1 MAEMKFE
8 KTGDNTYSLD
18 VCGFVCP
25 HPQLYTKK
33 SLEKIEEGD
42 ILNLVFDNPSSK
54 ETIVQMCEAAGNEIL
69 EEKTSQGRFIFKKYN
84 KIKFCHKKKVKI

>member
-8 KTGDNTYSLD
+8 KVSDTEYNLD

-25 HPQLYTKK
+25 HPQLYAKK
-33 SLEKIEEGD
+33 SLEKIAEGA

-54 ETIVQMCEAAGNEIL
+54 ETIVQMCEAAGNDIIESKTEGGKIYL
-69 EEKTSQGRFIFKKYN
+69 KIEKG
-84 KIKFCHKKKVKI
+84 

>member
-1 MAEMKFE
+1 MAEVKFD
-8 KTGDNTYSLD
+8 KINDNTYSLD

-42 ILNLVFDNPSSK
+42 VLDVVFDNPSSK
-54 ETIVQMCEAAGNEIL
+54 ETIVQMVEAAGNDIL
-69 EEKTSQGRFIFKKYN
+69 EEKTEGG
-84 KIKFCHKKKVKI
+84 KIYLKIEKG

>member
-1 MAEMKFE
+1 MADVKFE
-8 KTGDNTYSLD
+8 KTGDGTYSLD

-42 ILNLVFDNPSSK
+42 VLTLCFDNPSSK
-54 ETIVQMCEAAGNEIL
+54 ETIIQMCDAAGNEIL
-69 EEKTSQGRFIFKKYN
+69 EEKTEGG
-84 KIKFCHKKKVKI
+84 KIYIKIEKG

>member
-1 MAEMKFE
+1 MAEMKFA

-33 SLEKIEEGD
+33 SLEKIQEGD
-42 ILNLVFDNPSSK
+42 ILNIVFDNPSSK
-54 ETIVQMCEAAGNEIL
+54 ETIIQMCEAAGNDIL
-69 EEKTSQGRFIFKKYN
+69 EDKKEGGKLYLKIEKG
-84 KIKFCHKKKVKI
+84 